1 MKITKRQLKRII
13 KEEITEAGHTSH
25 GGATSRREPDGAWWS
40 QAFWTVVEDNIGYGS
55 PTPEQRA
62 AIMDGLKLT
71 MEEL

>member
-1 MKITKRQLKRII
+1 MKITKSKLRKII
-13 KEEITEAGHTSH
+13 KEEIKEAERASH

-62 AIMDGLKLT
+62 AIIDGLRLT